1 MDLSQLVELLG
12 KLGISVAGGIGAYVA
27 IKTDIAE
34 MRARLTLVEKNADY
48 QRDRLEK
55 HLDRSRQNTET

>member
-1 MDLSQLVELLG
+1 MDLTQLVEMLG
-12 KLGISVAGGIGAYVA
+12 KLGISIAGGLGAYVA
-27 IKTDIAE
+27 IKTDLAE
-34 MRARLTLVEKNADY
+34 LRARLGLVEKNADY